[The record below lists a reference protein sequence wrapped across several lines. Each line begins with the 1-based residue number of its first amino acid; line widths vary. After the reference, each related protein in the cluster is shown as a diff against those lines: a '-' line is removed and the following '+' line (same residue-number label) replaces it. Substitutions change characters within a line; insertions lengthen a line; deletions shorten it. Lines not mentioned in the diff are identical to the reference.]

1 MKRICIFFLAT
12 VALMGQNFEPSQ
24 RRFFVPAINNSVL
37 LSGSLPYFQQDRI
50 LMGWHWDSFWAI
62 DRAVGANQRE
72 HLELTDV
79 YFIKFEPIADNC
91 LYEKIIIIE

>member
-1 MKRICIFFLAT
+1 
-12 VALMGQNFEPSQ
+12 
-24 RRFFVPAINNSVL
+24 
-37 LSGSLPYFQQDRI
+37 
-50 LMGWHWDSFWAI
+50 MGWHWDSFWAI

-72 HLELTDV
+72 HLELTTDV